1 MTTKRLHRSGANRGI
16 GLMLLWAFL
25 VVFTAYSSFAP
36 GTMPQF
42 QPGGITVVLC
52 TGDAERSITVDE
64 NGTPVEAEDVPCP
77 WVTHAKAAD
86 PAVAP
91 ILAARP
97 IRATHR
103 DAVLVHAA
111 APLPRPGFPRRN
123 PAHPRIPLI

>member
-1 MTTKRLHRSGANRGI
+1 MKPKRPPRSGATRSV
-16 GLMLLWAFL
+16 GLVLLWAF
-25 VVFTAYSSFAP
+25 VSVFTAFSSFAP

-42 QPGGITVVLC
+42 QPGGLTVVLC
-52 TGDAERSITVDE
+52 TGDAQRSITVDE

-86 PAVAP
+86 PVTAP

-103 DAVLVHAA
+103 DAV
-111 APLPRPGFPRRN
+111 APARTELPRHTAFP
-123 PAHPRIPLI
+123 PAHPRAPPAYL

>member
-1 MTTKRLHRSGANRGI
+1 MTTKRPPRSSATRSI

-25 VVFTAYSSFAP
+25 SVFTAFSSFAP

-52 TGDAERSITVDE
+52 TGDAQRSIMVDE
-64 NGTPVEAEDVPCP
+64 TGTPVEAQDVPCP

-86 PAVAP
+86 PVIAP
-91 ILAARP
+91 IVAART

-103 DAVLVHAA
+103 DAVRIHAA
-111 APLPRPGFPRRN
+111 APLPRPGFP
-123 PAHPRIPLI
+123 PAQPRAPPAYL